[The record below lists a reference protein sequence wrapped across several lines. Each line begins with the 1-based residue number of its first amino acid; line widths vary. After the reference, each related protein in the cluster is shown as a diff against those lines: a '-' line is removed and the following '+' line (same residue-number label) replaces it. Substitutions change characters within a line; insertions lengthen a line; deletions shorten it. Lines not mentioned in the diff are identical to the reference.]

1 MSCHVGSAQVVA
13 WSIWLAALQVQMHSL
28 GFRWCT
34 GLVETEFFQ
43 QQFIGLLLDLETDPV
58 PNVRMALARMLA
70 AADLTNLP
78 NAVEVLRRL
87 SKDSDRS
94 ETRTIHPHFYSHRL
108 CVIPAM
114 CLNW

>member
-1 MSCHVGSAQVVA
+1 MGLKAGDLEVTIVGTKGPHDCSCDVA
-13 WSIWLAALQVQMHSL
+13 
-28 GFRWCT
+28 

-43 QQFIGLLLDLETDPV
+43 QQFIGLLLDLESDPV

-87 SKDSDRS
+87 SQDKDR
-94 ETRTIHPHFYSHRL
+94 
-108 CVIPAM
+108 
-114 CLNW
+114 